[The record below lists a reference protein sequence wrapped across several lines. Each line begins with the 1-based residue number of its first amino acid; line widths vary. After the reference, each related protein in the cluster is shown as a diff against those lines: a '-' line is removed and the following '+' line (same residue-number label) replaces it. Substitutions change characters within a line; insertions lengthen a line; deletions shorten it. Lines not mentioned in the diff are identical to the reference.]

1 MLDYIKQQL
10 AAQHP
15 VATFSESNVEEEN
28 DNLVMEY
35 AHIFQELD
43 DISVE
48 GEDAH
53 RARALE
59 LDIPIENDVELDTV
73 ELNLMDNRLM
83 DVPMDVTAV
92 TEHFN
97 EAMKTYDDFY
107 QEACNAI
114 QPFMREDQYNL
125 AERRHAYA
133 KRNYDIYHEQM
144 VQEGMFGFDKF
155 PITRNDVPTNIMRDF
170 GPLNPNDDQHYMV
183 KLPVSFEVDAN
194 QNIMQSQLDALRVSK
209 TTNIFEQFAD
219 VLAEKVGTDRVWDI
233 VTPKRV
239 IVPTPKDNYEVIVEF
254 ECDGMDQPIYEGWT
268 YSRKPSMR
276 DKDITLYPHD
286 SITKMVSEMHVM
298 NKRDYVKP
306 VDPDYVVPSRWEQEA
321 AVKQT
326 GFYKDNAQKNSI
338 KATLLG
344 GAIGTGVAALAA
356 LATGNPVTLL
366 LLYGG
371 YAAGVSVGSKAS
383 QLYLKKHFN
392 DIATKNLIK
401 SIKNV
406 LDKFVKWL
414 REFDPDSFNAK
425 QIKKDIEN
433 LKIAIDKLRD
443 DLHVISIDSN
453 YIRYHEKEFDKA
465 FLHRVIDQMNKCEDA
480 AREVS
485 SIVDKSLDI
494 TGENFITALIDPANK
509 KYLTALID
517 NLEKLLKMLTTEEDT
532 GIKLESFIDYSNDD
546 IYQEA
551 IDFGYPDET
560 TESAKQN
567 QPSVNSAPS
576 NDPSAPTVNAD
587 ADASQD
593 PDAATPPPEDGG
605 NADNMDQPPVEGDP
619 NAQPP
624 TDDAN
629 ADNKI
634 QIDTNDVSDQI
645 VDKVADELN
654 ADNNPDTNAGG
665 ADANGDINIDD
676 NSTNTDDMSQT
687 SSDDAFGNID
697 TSLDDL
703 DNTNT
708 SVGDDTAMG
717 DPANMDINSMSIDDI
732 MAQAAEKLKSMP
744 IEQVKQFLTD
754 GTGGMDASSSDTDL
768 QQESFFLTKNN
779 IRGEIDARLKKCLGD
794 LNDNTKTLNEI
805 IKAFKTSGKQLN
817 KALTKGIKMKGA
829 FNDEEVFHLNKLNSA
844 LVRLQTGLQP
854 TASTEETNA
863 VKALIHAFTS
873 EAEIVGKFVGNSSGK
888 VGVTNG

>member
-107 QEACNAI
+107 QEACNVI

-183 KLPVSFEVDAN
+183 KLPVSFEVDAD

-254 ECDGMDQPIYEGWT
+254 ECDGMNQPIYEGWT

-298 NKRDYVKP
+298 NKRDYVRP

-321 AVKQT
+321 AVKQK
-326 GFYKDNAQKNSI
+326 GFYKDSYHANSLGASLI
-338 KATLLG
+338 GSATAAVGVAVIAGIAGVGLPLVALQLAS
-344 GAIGTGVAALAA
+344 AIGGSIGGKAAQ
-356 LATGNPVTLL
+356 
-366 LLYGG
+366 Y
-371 YAAGVSVGSKAS
+371 
-383 QLYLKKHFN
+383 YLRKNFN
-392 DIATKNLIK
+392 NIATKNLMK

-406 LDKFVKWL
+406 IVNLTKENDNVSVA
-414 REFDPDSFNAK
+414 D
-425 QIKKDIEN
+425 IKTFK
-433 LKIAIDKLRD
+433 KSIAKLRD
-443 DLHVISIDSN
+443 DLNVIANDSDWM
-453 YIRYHEKEFDKA
+453 RKSAGELDKA
-465 FLHRVIDQMNKCEDA
+465 LLNKIIDQMRKCEDS
-480 AREVS
+480 ARLVS
-485 SIVDKSLDI
+485 DNIKNLNDES
-494 TGENFITALIDPANK
+494 NK
-509 KYLTALID
+509 KYLKELLVDLESLLELI
-517 NLEKLLKMLTTEEDT
+517 TTKENT
-532 GIKLESFIDYSNDD
+532 GIKLESFIDYSNDG

-560 TESAKQN
+560 SESAKQN

-593 PDAATPPPEDGG
+593 PNAAPPEDGG

-676 NSTNTDDMSQT
+676 TSTNTDDMSQT

-708 SVGDDTAMG
+708 PVGDDTAMG

-768 QQESFFLTKNN
+768 QQESFF
-779 IRGEIDARLKKCLGD
+779 
-794 LNDNTKTLNEI
+794 
-805 IKAFKTSGKQLN
+805 
-817 KALTKGIKMKGA
+817 
-829 FNDEEVFHLNKLNSA
+829 
-844 LVRLQTGLQP
+844 
-854 TASTEETNA
+854 
-863 VKALIHAFTS
+863 
-873 EAEIVGKFVGNSSGK
+873 
-888 VGVTNG
+888 